1 MTQWFIGVFVR
12 FSSSKDDLMKE
23 TKFPL
28 SATVNSLPDCWSYAG
43 VGRLKRFGEPFQ
55 LFNQSE
61 FFPTPFCEKMTN
73 PEKSL
78 KKILTKKLLID
89 ILVKYSIAG
98 MAELADAQD

>member
-1 MTQWFIGVFVR
+1 
-12 FSSSKDDLMKE
+12 MK
-23 TKFPL
+23 TTIANK
-28 SATVNSLPDCWSYAG
+28 NQG
-43 VGRLKRFGEPFQ
+43 IRLRN
-55 LFNQSE
+55 LI
-61 FFPTPFCEKMTN
+61 PFCEKMTN

>member
-1 MTQWFIGVFVR
+1 
-12 FSSSKDDLMKE
+12 MKI
-23 TKFPL
+23 TIANK
-28 SATVNSLPDCWSYAG
+28 
-43 VGRLKRFGEPFQ
+43 
-55 LFNQSE
+55 NQGIRSRNLI
-61 FFPTPFCEKMTN
+61 PFCEKMTN